1 MKWSHILASTRR
13 ASTRKIRWT
22 GAASDVPGI
31 EHRGRSQHCPRIDVL
46 SVSRMT
52 VRIPMSWKRQGG
64 RKVIIAPD
72 GSEAWLPT
80 KPRPDETLIHALA
93 RGASV
98 EAIAGGGIDRR
109 QE

>member
-1 MKWSHILASTRR
+1 
-13 ASTRKIRWT
+13 
-22 GAASDVPGI
+22 
-31 EHRGRSQHCPRIDVL
+31 
-46 SVSRMT
+46 MT

-98 EAIAGGGIDRR
+98 EAIAGGGELIGGRR
-109 QE
+109 LPKPRASRGVS